1 MTYRLSIITINYN
14 NAEGLKKTLQSI
26 IHQNSK
32 EFEYI
37 VVDGNSSDGS
47 KELISQNNS
56 YISNWIS
63 EPDTGVYNAM
73 NKGVRMSNGE
83 YLLFLN
89 SGDQLADENVI
100 EKILPFLRN
109 ADLIS
114 GNLIYSLDG
123 VPQTLFTP
131 PENINLTYF
140 LHSFL
145 PHPSTFIKKDLFEK
159 AGFYNENLKVV
170 SDWEFFLK
178 SSVIH
183 QAKYMHIDLIVSD
196 FDNSGLSSNP
206 QNEHL
211 IQQEKQSVYETLFP
225 GLKEEIE
232 LIKFA
237 GSKRMLQ
244 IHYIHNN
251 HSFLWKLLKGFLNI
265 LNLFSSEKQVK
276 AFRKI
281 K

>member
-26 IHQNSK
+26 VNQNSK

-47 KELISQNNS
+47 KELISQNNP

-73 NKGVRMSNGE
+73 NKGIRMSNGE

-89 SGDQLADENVI
+89 SGDQLANGNVI
-100 EKILPFLRN
+100 EKILPFLQN

-123 VPQTLFTP
+123 IPQTLFTP

-159 AGFYNENLKVV
+159 IGFYNENLKVV

-178 SSVIH
+178 SSVIQ
-183 QAKYMHIDLIVSD
+183 QAKYMHIDLVVSD

-225 GLKEEIE
+225 HLREEIE
-232 LIKFA
+232 MIKFA

-244 IHYIHNN
+244 IRYIHKN

-276 AFRKI
+276 QFQKI